1 MVYSFFKFKYFLQDT
16 FIKSIE
22 ETEGCLCRTG
32 LKQLYYEL
40 RQIEYL
46 INSQRHSVVGWGA
59 V

>member
-46 INSQRHSVVGWGA
+46 INSQRHSVVG
-59 V
+59 